1 MKAEDRLSFLPDIEE
16 LRKLSQSLALLDAIL
31 SPEWEYRF
39 FSFNSK
45 WGDGEMMASM
55 RDACGNDYFIL
66 FNSAAAII
74 KGFDHESVMS
84 PYASEPKKLWA
95 GVLDDVPQE
104 FAKFLFEPAFNIE
117 DTTFCIWRRYADS
130 SWQIGEIDYPD
141 DENPDG
147 LEDLLFALD
156 GNPLTYKNFAEEYYE
171 QEIPIFSVESVYRHE
186 SLSNDLVKT
195 LNENISLK
203 DLREDIEEIGYPMQT
218 K

>member
-1 MKAEDRLSFLPDIEE
+1 MKAEDRLSFLPGIEE

-45 WGDGEMMASM
+45 WGDAETMASM
-55 RDACGNDYFIL
+55 RDGCGNDYFIL
-66 FNSAAAII
+66 FNSAGAII
-74 KGFDHESVMS
+74 KGFEHESVMS
-84 PYASEPKKLWA
+84 PYASEPKKIWA
-95 GVLDDVPQE
+95 GVLDSVPKE
-104 FAKFLFEPAFNIE
+104 FAGFLSEPAFNIA
-117 DTTFCIWRRYADS
+117 DTTFCLWRRYADS
-130 SWQIGEIDYPD
+130 CWQIGEIDYPD

-171 QEIPIFSVESVYRHE
+171 QEIPISSVESVYRHE
-186 SLSNDLVKT
+186 PLSDELVKT
-195 LNENISLK
+195 LNENVSIG
-203 DLREDIEEIGYPMQT
+203 DLREDIEEIGYPMPP